1 MGTVNGK
8 LITQERNQLD
18 ELTQKTEKIIR
29 RCESLESQVSAI
41 TKQDYTQYLQKVSY
55 EVNNVKSFLQKLD
68 KRIGFLEE
76 VTSNQAKQLLFFKIS
91 SVIGLVGLSFMFFMN
106 HLPEYDSDRPQKRA
120 ESVEFI
126 QQKYWIKN

>member
-18 ELTQKTEKIIR
+18 ELTQRTEKIIR

-41 TKQDYTQYLQKVSY
+41 TKQDYPQYLQKVTY
-55 EVNNVKSFLQKLD
+55 EVNHVKSFLQKLD

-91 SVIGLVGLSFMFFMN
+91 NVIGLVGLLLMFFIN
-106 HLPEYDSDRPQKRA
+106 HLPEYDSDRSQKRMQ
-120 ESVEFI
+120 SVEFI
-126 QQKYWIKN
+126 QQNFK